1 MTSRAT
7 AGRTAAA
14 VLALSAVATL
24 ALPAAQGAAP
34 KVRLFS
40 CVNVLFDN
48 EPAALNRCQD
58 GRRLRYDDM
67 TVTDTAIYTTEEREA
82 LEAWPVSSDGRIA
95 KGSCYV
101 GYRNDL
107 GCEVV
112 PGDRFSPR
120 DTAVAPDGRHLYVS
134 NFGVGITVFE
144 VGPDGAL
151 RYSSCVGTAGS
162 ADSCPEH
169 VPGTDGAFMAFALAV
184 SPDGGRLYVTDY
196 RGILTF
202 RRLSG
207 GALEYLGCVKLARS
221 TCATSQNRPFV
232 AEEAEIALSGDS
244 RFVYVMGGG
253 GAADIMVKGQPVE
266 IVSVLE
272 RTEGGPGLHLVQE
285 LKMPVWG
292 TDRGSRGGNSV
303 ALPADGRHLY
313 VTDRNRLA
321 TLARNAASGRVSLL
335 RCLGN
340 DEYGFDT
347 RKCMRVRAPSGKG
360 SDVVDEPSDLALT
373 ADGRGLA
380 VASDDGLFFLR
391 RNVATGALGALVKRA
406 GEAVVATLACAQTSK
421 ASGPC
426 QTDIPFQ
433 GWGAEHVALSRRG
446 DRAFTTTFSSQVLAS
461 VTAPFAPSARRE
473 SGAAVNHRLG
483 LNSFVLG
490 RTRAASKRAY
500 TFAEVPWLAFAF
512 GVDLISEHGV
522 STDTSEAV
530 RLTLPDGLSW
540 EPQPAWARTLWP
552 AGVPDYWSFTPDA
565 EACEVSGQVATCRA
579 DGVPSGTNLFGWIL
593 DVTAARAGIYKVTG
607 EVVPPAD
614 GRNIPPRGKQT
625 PGQATL
631 TLVVGARSGPVAVGK
646 VVLSR
651 PRPSFV
657 VATVDVKQ
665 GGEGVRPGSGT
676 CTATFQSVPAYG
688 KRTYPASLQRGAA
701 TCVYGFNNARYAGK
715 TLVGEIAFAV
725 GKRKVKRAFSVRIG
739 SGTSLLAPRGAVLK
753 R

>member
-1 MTSRAT
+1 MRSLAR

-14 VLALSAVATL
+14 VLALSALAAL

-34 KVRLFS
+34 RIKLFS

-58 GRRLRYDDM
+58 GRRLRFEHM
-67 TVTDTAIYTTEEREA
+67 TVADAAIYTTDERSA
-82 LEAWPVSSDGRIA
+82 LEAWPLTADGRIA
-95 KGSCYV
+95 KGTCYV

-112 PGDRFSPR
+112 PGDAFQPR
-120 DTAVAPDGRHLYVS
+120 ETTIAPDGLHLYVS
-134 NFGVGITVFE
+134 NFGQGITVFD
-144 VGPDGAL
+144 VNPGGAL
-151 RYSSCVGTAGS
+151 RFSGCVGTTGFG
-162 ADSCPEH
+162 DSCSEH
-169 VPGTDGAFMAFALAV
+169 VPGTDGGAFMAFDLAV
-184 SPDGGRLYVTDY
+184 SPNGGRLYVTDY
-196 RGILTF
+196 RGILAF
-202 RRLSG
+202 RRLPG
-207 GALEYLGCVKLARS
+207 GSLEYIGCLKLARS
-221 TCATSQNRPFV
+221 TCSASQNLPFV
-232 AEEAEIALSGDS
+232 AEDAEVALSADS

-253 GAADIMVKGQPVE
+253 GAAEIRVKGQPVE
-266 IVSVLE
+266 VLSVLE
-272 RTEGGPGLHLVQE
+272 RTEGGPGLRLVQE

-292 TDRGSRGGNSV
+292 TDPGSRGGTSIAV
-303 ALPADGRHLY
+303 PADGRHVY
-313 VTDRNRLA
+313 VTDRSRLA
-321 TLARNAASGRVSLL
+321 TLAREAASGRVRLL
-335 RCLGN
+335 GCLGN
-340 DEYGFDT
+340 DDYSYDT
-347 RKCMRVRAPSGKG
+347 RKCMRVRAPSGKAETM
-360 SDVVDEPSDLALT
+360 DEPSDLALT

-380 VASDDGLFFLR
+380 VSSDDGLFFLR
-391 RNVATGALGALVKRA
+391 RNVATGVLGAVVKRG
-406 GEAVVATLACAQTSK
+406 GERVVTVLACAQTSK

-426 QTDIPFQ
+426 LTDIPFQ
-433 GWGAEHVALSRRG
+433 GWAAEHVALSRRG

-461 VTAPFAPSARRE
+461 VTSPFAASARGE

-500 TFAEVPWLAFAF
+500 TFAEIPWLSFAF
-512 GVDLISEHGV
+512 GVDLISEHG
-522 STDTSEAV
+522 SSDTSEAV
-530 RLTLPDGLSW
+530 RLTLPEGLSW
-540 EPQPAWARTLWP
+540 GAQPAWARTLWP

-565 EACEVSGQVATCRA
+565 ESCEVGGQVATCRA

-593 DVTAARAGIYKVTG
+593 DVVAARAGIYKITG

-625 PGQATL
+625 PAQATL
-631 TLVVGARSGPVAVGK
+631 TLVVGERSGAVAVGK

-657 VATVDVKQ
+657 VATVEVKQ
-665 GGEGVRPGSGT
+665 GGEGVRPDSGT
-676 CTATFQSVPAYG
+676 CTGSFRSVPAYG

-701 TCVYGFNNARYAGK
+701 TCVYAFNNARYAGK

-725 GKRKVKRAFSVRIG
+725 GKTKVKRAFSVRVG
-739 SGTSLLAPRGAVLK
+739 PGTSLVAPKGAVLK

>member
-14 VLALSAVATL
+14 VLALSAVAVL

-34 KVRLFS
+34 RITLVS
-40 CVNVLFDN
+40 CVNSLFGN

-58 GRRLRYDDM
+58 ARRLRYEHL
-67 TVTDTAIYTTEEREA
+67 TVTETAVYTADEREA
-82 LEAWPVSSDGRIA
+82 LESWPLTSDGRIA

-112 PGDRFSPR
+112 PGNSFQPR
-120 DTAVAPDGRHLYVS
+120 EMTSAADGRQLYVS
-134 NFGVGITVFE
+134 NFGEGITIFE
-144 VGPDGAL
+144 VGQGGAL
-151 RYSSCVGTAGS
+151 RFAGCVGTAGFG
-162 ADSCPEH
+162 DSCAER
-169 VPGTDGAFMAFALAV
+169 VPGTDGGAFMAFDLAV

-196 RGILTF
+196 RGLQTF

-207 GALEYLGCVKLARS
+207 GGLEYVGCLKLARS
-221 TCATSQNRPFV
+221 TCASTQNRPFV
-232 AEEAEIALSGDS
+232 AENAEVAVSGDS

-253 GAADIMVKGQPVE
+253 GAAEIRVKGQPVE
-266 IVSVLE
+266 ILTVLE
-272 RTEGGPGLHLVQE
+272 RTEGSPGLRLVQE

-292 TDRGSRGGNSV
+292 TDRGTEAGVSV
-303 ALPADGRHLY
+303 ALPADGRHVY

-321 TLARNAASGRVSLL
+321 TVARDAASGKVRLL
-335 RCLGN
+335 GCLGN
-340 DEYGFDT
+340 DDYAFDT
-347 RKCMRVRAPSGKG
+347 RRCMHVHAPGKALEIM
-360 SDVVDEPSDLALT
+360 DEPSDLALT

-380 VASDDGLFFLR
+380 VVSDDGLFFLR
-391 RNVATGALGALVKRA
+391 RNVATGALGGVVKR
-406 GEAVVATLACAQTSK
+406 GGRKVATLLACAQTSK

-426 QTDIPFQ
+426 QTDVPFQ
-433 GWGAEHVALSRRG
+433 GWAPEHIALSRRG

-461 VTAPFAPSARRE
+461 VTAPFARSAR
-473 SGAAVNHRLG
+473 SHAGAAITHRLG

-490 RTRAASKRAY
+490 RTRVASKRVY
-500 TFAEVPWLAFAF
+500 TFAEIPWLSFAL
-512 GVDLISEHGV
+512 GVDLISEHG
-522 STDTSEAV
+522 SATDTTEAV
-530 RLTLPDGLSW
+530 RLTLPAGLSW
-540 EPQPAWARTLWP
+540 GAEPAWARTLWP

-565 EACEVSGQVATCRA
+565 EACEVQGQVATCRA

-593 DVTAARAGIYKVTG
+593 DATASKPGVYKVTG

-625 PGQATL
+625 PGEATL
-631 TLVVGARSGPVAVGK
+631 TLVVGERSGPVAVGK

-651 PRPSFV
+651 PRPSWV
-657 VATVDVKQ
+657 VATVEVKQ

-676 CTATFQSVPAYG
+676 CTASFRSLPAYG
-688 KRTYPASLQRGAA
+688 KRTYPATLRRGAA

-715 TLVGEIAFAV
+715 TLLGELAFVV
-725 GKRKVKRAFSVRIG
+725 GKTKVKRSFSVRIG
-739 SGTSLLAPRGAVLK
+739 PGTSLVAPKGAVLK